1 MYELQKQEV
10 TIDQPPNMRLS
21 RIFYTIKPFIP
32 RQVQIFLRRRIIA
45 YQRKKYRHIWP
56 IDPDAGNPPKGW
68 PGWPDNK
75 KFALII
81 SHDVDTQEGH
91 DRCDRLM
98 EIEERLGVR
107 SSFNI
112 VPEKYRV
119 SPHLI
124 DDLKNRGFEV
134 CAHGLNHDGKLFFS
148 RSIFDER
155 ATRINHYLQ
164 KWGSVGFTSPS
175 MHHKLSWMHALNIT
189 HSTSTFDTDPF
200 EPQPDAV
207 GTIFPFWVQ
216 NTSQT
221 LRPSENVQFCS
232 RSKKENIL
240 TGDIQKVFRGL
251 KYDSDEEIEQKGTF
265 CEGLKKGYVEL
276 PYTLPQD
283 LTLFVLMKE
292 RTIHI
297 WKNKLDWIAQKGGMV
312 LFNSHPDYMNFN
324 NPKNGPEQYPVTYYT
339 EFIEYIKN
347 RYKDQYW
354 HVLPKEMA
362 RFWQQNVRQD

>member
-1 MYELQKQEV
+1 
-10 TIDQPPNMRLS
+10 MRLS

-45 YQRKKYRHIWP
+45 YQRKKYRHVWP
-56 IDPDAGNPPKGW
+56 IDPDAGNPPNGW
-68 PGWPDNK
+68 QGWPDNK
-75 KFALII
+75 KFALVI

-91 DRCDRLM
+91 DRCYQLM
-98 EIEERLGVR
+98 ELEERLGVR

-112 VPEKYRV
+112 VPEKYFV
-119 SPHLI
+119 SSRLI
-124 DDLKNRGFEV
+124 DDLKSRGFEV

-148 RSIFDER
+148 RNIFDER

-175 MHHKLSWMHALNIT
+175 MHHKLSWMHALNIN

-221 LRPSENVQFCS
+221 LRPS
-232 RSKKENIL
+232 
-240 TGDIQKVFRGL
+240 
-251 KYDSDEEIEQKGTF
+251 
-265 CEGLKKGYVEL
+265 GYVEL

-292 RTIHI
+292 QTIDI
-297 WKNKLDWIAQKGGMV
+297 WKNKLDWIAQKGGMA
-312 LFNSHPDYMNFN
+312 LFNSHPEYMNFN
-324 NPKNGPEQYPVTYYT
+324 TPKNGPEQYYATYYM